1 MATDSET
8 KPVLVSILGKEY
20 RIACPPEDRE
30 GLRISA
36 ACVDEKMRELR
47 NRGRTLGLEN
57 VAVMA
62 ALNIAH
68 EMLVKKEDEAR
79 NVAFEPTINDRLRQL
94 NQKVE
99 TALADMRQLEM

>member
-1 MATDSET
+1 MATDSDT
-8 KPVLVSILGKEY
+8 KPILVSILGKEY

-30 GLRISA
+30 GLLISA
-36 ACVDEKMRELR
+36 AYVDEKMRELR

-68 EMLVKKEDEAR
+68 EMLVEKTDEQPA
-79 NVAFEPTINDRLRQL
+79 VVFEPTINERLRQL

-99 TALADMRQLEM
+99 LALADMRQLEI

>member
-20 RIACPPEDRE
+20 RIACPPEDKE
-30 GLRISA
+30 GLRVSA
-36 ACVDEKMRELR
+36 AYVDEKMRELR
-47 NRGRTLGLEN
+47 SRGRTLGIEN

-68 EMLVKKEDEAR
+68 EMLVEKKDEQAS
-79 NVAFEPTINDRLRQL
+79 VVFEPTVNDRLRQL

-99 TALADMRQLEM
+99 VALADMRQLEI